1 VVLPGGQMPE
11 HVVLDSMDRAVPYDV
26 PSGWRRG
33 VMSGIALVAALAA
46 AWLVAWPWLDRRF
59 GYFVDDGLYHA
70 LRLYVFDHLVRQG
83 ELFPRWWPDLHL
95 GYGYPLFNYYS
106 PGLYWAGEIVHL
118 AGASIYRSLQWVG
131 ALAAL
136 TGALGGC
143 VLGWVIFRHPLAGAV
158 VAIAYVLSPYP
169 FLTNLY
175 NRSALP
181 EAMGQALLPWVL
193 AACWLA
199 VRSTGILWLLLP
211 ALALAALVLAH
222 SLTALIGAAASLVW
236 IGAAAWG
243 LGARQRWAMA
253 RGLAGVGLGLA
264 LSAFFWLP
272 ALFEQGAV
280 HTELGRLGNLSY
292 ERWLFDPIHPTP
304 NPVDMAVPQPYE
316 LTLGAPI
323 DLHWFY
329 PHAPLGLS
337 GPAKPS
343 LAQAVLLCGA
353 ALALVF
359 ELAGTQRQ
367 GQSARSQEP
376 AGEACSTGL
385 PLPVDQASAP
395 HPFPWAVVGACTALL
410 LVLWFL
416 NVTWSAPVWRTVPLL
431 ATLQFPWRLWGLFSL
446 ALACAAAGM
455 FTWLARQGRP
465 QWLLAAVLVAFVAVN
480 ALGRRPGEGRLSQG
494 EPPVVNASLLRAT
507 EGDTIA
513 AGTLSGGE
521 FLPVSVA
528 LEQPFNERLG
538 GRASY
543 ESVFPEAG
551 WIAGRVWPYSGSLQ
565 VLRVSGDISWTEA
578 DVAVEGMQPAELA
591 FHTTVFP
598 GWRAY
603 VDGRPAAMRPA
614 PFDPDAHVGYGF
626 AIVPVPPGR
635 HRVQL
640 AFGSTF
646 WRTLG
651 FCVSLAGVAALALLA
666 LWRLRRPSPRAWR
679 ACSLAT
685 VIVAAAIG
693 GGRLWSDVWAVLR
706 APPRPLHA
714 RDLVV
719 LDLAQALQQ
728 GDSIRLGTPDGNR
741 VGQFIDLRTL
751 ALSGDRRPWLF
762 MHPPSRLEVELTVP
776 PHAVFQAGLALDP
789 QAWDAPGADGVRFV
803 VEVIDRLG
811 TLHTLLS
818 EPLQPQVRAA
828 DRGWRFVTLDL
839 GAFSTQRVRLVLRT
853 EGLQTP
859 DYDWAGW
866 GAPLVYVDSSARY
879 PPPPTVSPVPR
890 ARAP

>member
-1 VVLPGGQMPE
+1 MALPGGQMPE
-11 HVVLDSMDRAVPYDV
+11 HVVLDSMDRAAPYDA
-26 PSGWRRG
+26 PSGWRRWVLNG
-33 VMSGIALVAALAA
+33 VALSAALAA
-46 AWLVAWPWLDRRF
+46 AWLVTWPWLDHRF
-59 GYFVDDGLYHA
+59 SYFVDDGLYHA

-95 GYGYPLFNYYS
+95 GYGYPLLNYYS
-106 PGLYWAGEIVHL
+106 PGLYWVGEVVHL

-131 ALAAL
+131 ALAAFA
-136 TGALGGC
+136 GALGGC
-143 VLGWVIFRHPLAGAV
+143 VLGWAIFRHPLAGAV
-158 VAIAYVLSPYP
+158 VAVAYVLSPYP

-199 VRSTGILWLLLP
+199 VRSPGIVWLAAP

-222 SLTALIGAAASLVW
+222 SLTALIGAAACLVW
-236 IGAAAWG
+236 IGAAAWD
-243 LGARQRWAMA
+243 LDERRSQAVA

-316 LTLGAPI
+316 LTLGSPI

-367 GQSARSQEP
+367 GQSACSQEP
-376 AGEACSTGL
+376 AGEVCSDGS
-385 PLPVDQASAP
+385 PLPVGKASAP
-395 HPFPWAVVGACTALL
+395 YPFPWAVVGACTALL

-446 ALACAAAGM
+446 ALACGAAGV
-455 FTWLARQGRP
+455 FTWLSRQGHQ
-465 QWLLAAVLVAFVAVN
+465 QWLLAAALVVFVAIN
-480 ALGRRPGEGRLSQG
+480 ALGRRPGEARLSPTA
-494 EPPVVNASLLRAT
+494 PPTVNAALLRAS
-507 EGDTIA
+507 EGDTVA

-521 FLPVSVA
+521 FLPVSIE
-528 LEQPFNERLG
+528 LGQPLDEHVG

-543 ESVFPEAG
+543 ESAFPEAG
-551 WIAGRVWPYSGSLQ
+551 WIAGRVWPYSGSLE
-565 VLRVSGDISWTEA
+565 VRRVSGGVTWTEA
-578 DVAVEGMQPAELA
+578 EIAVEGMQPAELA

-603 VDGRPAAMRPA
+603 VDGHPAAMRPA
-614 PFDPDAHVGYGF
+614 PFDPEAHVGYGF
-626 AIVPVPPGR
+626 AIVSVPPGR

-640 AFGSTF
+640 VFGSTF

-651 FCVSLAGVAALALLA
+651 FFVSLAGAAALALLA
-666 LWRLRRPSPRAWR
+666 LWRLRQPSPRAWR
-679 ACSLAT
+679 ACSFAT
-685 VIVAAAIG
+685 VMVAAAIG
-693 GGRLWSDVWAVLR
+693 GGRLWSDIWATFR
-706 APPRPLHA
+706 APQLSVQAH
-714 RDLVV
+714 DLVV
-719 LDLAQALQQ
+719 LDLRQALAR
-728 GDSIRLGTPDGNR
+728 GTGVRLGTPDGDQI
-741 VGQFIDLRTL
+741 GQFIDLRTL
-751 ALSGDRRPWLF
+751 AIDGDRRPWLF

-776 PHAVFQAGLALDP
+776 PHTVFQAGLALDP
-789 QAWDAPGADGVRFV
+789 QAWDAPGADGVRFL
-803 VEVIDRLG
+803 VEVIDSLG
-811 TLHTLLS
+811 TSHTLLS
-818 EPLQPQVRAA
+818 EALQPQVRGS
-828 DRGWRFVTLDL
+828 DRGWRFVALDL
-839 GAFSTQRVRLVLRT
+839 GAFSTQRIRLVLRT

-866 GAPLVYVDSSARY
+866 GMPMLYVDSSARY
-879 PPPPTVSPVPR
+879 PPPPTVSPAPR
-890 ARAP
+890 TRGP